1 MVGITVNVTCYL
13 LLLPKRFRDV
23 QGVSAKTTLS

>member
-13 LLLPKRFRDV
+13 LLLSKRFRDV
-23 QGVSAKTTLS
+23 QGVSAKINLS

>member
-13 LLLPKRFRDV
+13 LLLPKRFRNV
-23 QGVSAKTTLS
+23 QGVSAKIIMS